1 MMGISPPPQGLCTS
15 VSYRPLRRDRPCT
28 YPWLFKLE
36 ILDLGKLPLREVRIK
51 MGARCDLHQPPGVT
65 DVSVLEGRLICTH
78 GRGVWEFPG
87 APPLLAG
94 FSGTILGVER
104 IEPSTLI
111 KNRW

>member
-1 MMGISPPPQGLCTS
+1 MHITPGSSSWKSLT
-15 VSYRPLRRDRPCT
+15 LEN
-28 YPWLFKLE
+28 YP
-36 ILDLGKLPLREVRIK
+36 REVRIK

-65 DVSVLEGRLICTH
+65 DVSVFEGRLICTH

-87 APPLLAG
+87 APPFLAG

-111 KNRW
+111 KNRC